1 MLKRIRRAAVLAFVV
16 LCFAAGVFP
25 GPPQQRTQPE
35 EKARPQL
42 RRLVRSDLLD
52 IEAEPLAPPLRNIFA
67 PQRPGSAQGRP
78 GAPGFRVPEDP
89 STEAV
94 EDPGEEGEETL
105 TIVYDLRYI
114 GFVRSS
120 DRIVG
125 VVVFEGETLAVKAG
139 DLISA
144 GVTILKITPEEIVF
158 QGTDAVSRT
167 VSLEGEDQ

>member
-1 MLKRIRRAAVLAFVV
+1 MIKLTKRAAALVFVL
-16 LCFAAGVFP
+16 LCFAAGMFP
-25 GPPQQRTQPE
+25 SPSQQEAKPE

-42 RRLVRSDLLD
+42 LRLVRSDLLEL
-52 IEAEPLAPPLRNIFA
+52 EAKPLAPPLRNIFA
-67 PQRPGSAQGRP
+67 PHRTGSGQGRP
-78 GAPGFRVPEDP
+78 GAPGSGGPDDP
-89 STEAV
+89 SAEETE
-94 EDPGEEGEETL
+94 ELGEEGEEIITV
-105 TIVYDLRYI
+105 VYDLRYI
-114 GFVRSS
+114 GYVRSS

-125 VVVFEGETLAVKAG
+125 VVVFEGETLAVKPG